1 MKNQMILFAIV
12 MGVGCVG
19 CERTLPEEPGAYD
32 PETEAPPSA
41 LIVRADPGVAEDQK
55 VISDEVKKRLA
66 DAAKEEAGP
75 EPADEDEAATQPAGE
90 GEAATKPAGE
100 GEAATKPA
108 GEGEAATKPAGEGE
122 ATTRPA
128 TGPAT
133 KGATSKPADW

>member
-41 LIVRADPGVAEDQK
+41 LVVRTDPRVAEDQK
-55 VISDEVKKRLA
+55 VISDEAKKRAA

-75 EPADEDEAATQPAGE
+75 EPADEDEAATKPAAATEPATEPAGE

-100 GEAATKPA
+100 GEAAT
-108 GEGEAATKPAGEGE
+108 
-122 ATTRPA
+122 RPA

-133 KGATSKPADW
+133 KPATSKPASDW